1 MTKSHDT
8 GPHGS
13 DDPTYTDTWY
23 WNAIDV
29 DTATVVWSH
38 ISWRPAVGSGQH
50 LVALVHP
57 SGVRRLRADV
67 TDPFHSALLDIEVV
81 EPWNVS
87 RVRCAPL
94 EWEMEWHAFHPEIDF
109 GALLHTGDGISL
121 DHYEGGG
128 RARGTVRGEAFAGH
142 GFRDRSFGPR
152 NIRGFGRHSTIGM
165 IGIDTDT
172 FITVNLMSTK
182 EQRFSEPP
190 GVVLGCSYRDGA
202 ASVYDAGVIVKRRR
216 DATPAVF
223 AFPDGIEVHLD
234 PTTTF
239 GQTYFLLDP
248 NSVPATDDSTDDV
261 YELRDMYLEASS
273 PQLGRLAGWYEEGML
288 WVNVE
293 SPA

>member
-1 MTKSHDT
+1 
-8 GPHGS
+8 
-13 DDPTYTDTWY
+13 
-23 WNAIDV
+23 
-29 DTATVVWSH
+29 
-38 ISWRPAVGSGQH
+38 
-50 LVALVHP
+50 
-57 SGVRRLRADV
+57 
-67 TDPFHSALLDIEVV
+67 
-81 EPWNVS
+81 
-87 RVRCAPL
+87 
-94 EWEMEWHAFHPEIDF
+94 MEWHAFHPEIDF

-128 RARGTVRGEAFAGH
+128 RAHGTVWGDPFAGH

-202 ASVYDAGVIVKRRR
+202 ASVYDSGVIVKRRR

-288 WVNVE
+288 WVNLE

>member
-1 MTKSHDT
+1 MTRSHDT
-8 GPHGS
+8 GPHES

-29 DTATVVWSH
+29 DTGTVVWSH
-38 ISWRPAVGSGQH
+38 ISWRPAFGSGQH

-57 SGVRRLRADV
+57 SGVQRLRADV
-67 TDPFHSALLDIEVV
+67 TDPFHSELLDIEVV
-81 EPWNVS
+81 EPWDVS

-128 RARGTVRGEAFAGH
+128 RAHGAVRGKPFAGH

-190 GVVLGCSYRDGA
+190 AVVLGCSYRDGA
-202 ASVYDAGVIVKRRR
+202 ASVYDSGVIVKRRR

-223 AFPDGIEVHLD
+223 AFPDGIEVQLD

-261 YELRDMYLEASS
+261 YELRDMYLEAFS

-288 WVNVE
+288 WVNLDP
-293 SPA
+293 SP

>member
-1 MTKSHDT
+1 MGAAD
-8 GPHGS
+8 GS
-13 DDPTYTDTWY
+13 VGGDP
-23 WNAIDV
+23 
-29 DTATVVWSH
+29 
-38 ISWRPAVGSGQH
+38 
-50 LVALVHP
+50 
-57 SGVRRLRADV
+57 
-67 TDPFHSALLDIEVV
+67 
-81 EPWNVS
+81 
-87 RVRCAPL
+87 
-94 EWEMEWHAFHPEIDF
+94 
-109 GALLHTGDGISL
+109 
-121 DHYEGGG
+121 
-128 RARGTVRGEAFAGH
+128 FAGH

-248 NSVPATDDSTDDV
+248 NSVPATDDSTEDV

-288 WVNVE
+288 WVNLE
-293 SPA
+293 SPV